1 MEAENN
7 SPVADTSGFEH
18 IVQQFQQDISKDAYF
33 EEESMRI
40 KQAFS
45 NTKQGEDQLLYL
57 RHQLQCVKTFLTR
70 LELPWDK
77 YIPLLFRGFAC
88 YLQCEERKSVRSK
101 NYRLSAELMECVA
114 FLSQSGRLI
123 NSMANYYDKQIKEVE
138 KKIAEKNI
146 S

>member
-7 SPVADTSGFEH
+7 SSVADTSGSEH
-18 IVQQFQQDISKDAYF
+18 IVQQFQQDISTDVFF
-33 EEESMRI
+33 EEESVRI
-40 KQAFS
+40 KQAFA
-45 NTKQGEDQLLYL
+45 NKKEGEDQLLYL
-57 RHQLQCVKTFLTR
+57 RHQLQCMKTFLTR

-88 YLQCEERKSVRSK
+88 YLQSEERKNIQSK
-101 NYRLSAELMECVA
+101 NYRLSAELMECIT

-123 NSMANYYDKQIKEVE
+123 NSMADYYDKQIKEVE
-138 KKIAEKNI
+138 KKIVEKKI